1 MKNPLLCVFDVLII
15 SRFMVLF
22 ALALGRAGQS
32 HSCRAMV
39 MKMFLICSVP
49 VAVISYMW
57 LLSTWNVASATEN

>member
-1 MKNPLLCVFDVLII
+1 MKNPLPYVFDVLIV

-32 HSCRAMV
+32 HSRRAIV
-39 MKMFLICSVP
+39 MKMFFICSVP
-49 VAVISYMW
+49 VAVISYMC